1 MIGGK
6 KKPISLTPESV
17 LSKISDYDI
26 FRMYMPN
33 KGWELNRVTYSP
45 FRKENHPSFVIG
57 NRKGYISFIDF
68 ADTNLRGDCFTF
80 VKLLYGLSTINDVL
94 KLIDKDFGLGIAD
107 GKHTDDYKKIVS
119 EYKQPES
126 IKRISLIQAITRK
139 FTNAELEYWNSYH
152 QSVDDLRANN
162 VYAIKKV
169 YLNKQLISNVEK
181 EMTFGYLYDGHW
193 KIYRPHAD
201 KKNKWLS
208 NVSLS
213 TSWGLNN
220 LDVNENALIC
230 KSLKDYMV
238 CRKVYPY
245 VCGVQN
251 ESLSAFSE
259 NTVNHIKN
267 NSKIVFYGGDSDK
280 PGKEASFAIT
290 NAFGFKHVNPPNN
303 LLPNVKDFADWAKF
317 EGLESLVNHF
327 EQKRLFGNIK

>member
-201 KKNKWLS
+201 KKNKWVPN
-208 NVSLS
+208 NVPI
-213 TSWGLNN
+213 TAMDGLE
-220 LDVNENALIC
+220 DVKHCRIAFIN
-230 KSLKDYMV
+230 KSKKDYMV
-238 CRKVYPY
+238 MKKLFSCSCAVQNEGIACFSKENVDYLKENSDIQILSFDSD
-245 VCGVQN
+245 VAGVQN
-251 ESLSAFSE
+251 SQQITKLFDFEYANVPRKYLKE
-259 NTVNHIKN
+259 GIK
-267 NSKIVFYGGDSDK
+267 
-280 PGKEASFAIT
+280 
-290 NAFGFKHVNPPNN
+290 
-303 LLPNVKDFADWAKF
+303 DWADLARVY
-317 EGLESLVNHF
+317 GLKVIEDYLK
-327 EQKRLFGNIK
+327 EKDII